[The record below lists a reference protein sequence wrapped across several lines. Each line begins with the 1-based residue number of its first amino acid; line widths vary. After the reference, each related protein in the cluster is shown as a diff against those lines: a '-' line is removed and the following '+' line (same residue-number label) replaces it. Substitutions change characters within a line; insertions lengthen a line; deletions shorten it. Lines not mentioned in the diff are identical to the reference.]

1 LHITYKH
8 YKIPVTEFLNLG
20 NNSSLT
26 NSPLSDN
33 TQNSNGFNKDP
44 QIVEGLIK
52 SKDEIIAMQ
61 KKTIE
66 DRDKK

>member
-1 LHITYKH
+1 
-8 YKIPVTEFLNLG
+8 LG
-20 NNSSLT
+20 NNCSLT

-44 QIVEGLIK
+44 QIIEELIK

-66 DRDKK
+66 DRDKKIIELEEKINSRKNL